1 MKKLI
6 TLALVLTM
14 LLLTLVACNNGNDVN
29 TDDDSTATPPQRVEL
44 PEWPDNPNTIE
55 IPEDALVNRLNFIP
69 VLSSS
74 IETLKWY
81 INLYSE
87 SSRSHIFRGIVLYD
101 QIVWRQRHPDPPP
114 DHPGSIHT
122 ETTFLIKE
130 VFFGDF
136 APGETV
142 AIIQP
147 GGVYNG
153 VRVMATFND
162 LRVDLPIGEEFIVF
176 AWQLPY
182 PYSDIFYPLWHHQAF
197 HWLGN
202 PYGGRALSAMS
213 DTSVM
218 EAGYVEIVPSPQN
231 VESWMETLVI
241 TREFLAEI
249 AEAGGHEIGA
259 PIPVDVMAQAQVVH
273 EQVAAA
279 RAERE
284 AEAMRE
290 QQVAE

>member
-1 MKKLI
+1 MKKFI

-14 LLLTLVACNNGNDVN
+14 LLLTLVACNNGNDPQPQNDVN
-29 TDDDSTATPPQRVEL
+29 QQTRVQL
-44 PEWPDNPNTIE
+44 PEWPENLNTIE
-55 IPEDALVNRLNFIP
+55 IPEDAMFNTVNAIP
-69 VLSSS
+69 SLADD
-74 IETLKWY
+74 IEHFNRSLQ
-81 INLYSE
+81 SE
-87 SSRSHIFRGIVLYD
+87 WSQAKVFRGIVID
-101 QIVWRQRHPDPPP
+101 EQPIWMQIPWGDEYM
-114 DHPGSIHT
+114 DILFT
-122 ETTFLIKE
+122 DTKFLIQE
-130 VFFGDF
+130 VFFGSFGDLT
-136 APGETV
+136 PGE
-142 AIIQP
+142 AITIRQR

-153 VRVMATFND
+153 VQVWVSSSN
-162 LRVDLPIGEEFIVF
+162 LLVDLPIGEEFIVF
-176 AWQLPY
+176 TMWDDFTESYFPVH
-182 PYSDIFYPLWHHQAF
+182 HHQAF

-202 PYGGRALSAMS
+202 PYGGRALSATA
-213 DTSVM
+213 DTSIM

-259 PIPVDVMAQAQVVH
+259 PIPADVMERVQVVH